1 MHGWSIKKFK
11 ELVAS
16 QSTEFSNKEDS
27 RAIKLFLQ
35 DEARFGRID
44 NLCSCWVPTK
54 GRTIVGNQLIREYTY
69 AYSTVCPQTGESF
82 SLILPYANENC
93 MDVFM
98 EFVSKEFK
106 EYRIIM
112 VMDGASWHRGDKLK
126 KWENII
132 PLFQPAYSPEVN
144 PIESLWH
151 HIREKGK
158 FKNTTF
164 HSLKEVE
171 SRLVEVISKLDKDT
185 LKPIMLFNWI
195 KAAI

>member
-1 MHGWSIKKFK
+1 M
-11 ELVAS
+11 AS
-16 QSTEFSNKEDS
+16 KSSEFRNKEDT
-27 RAIKLFLQ
+27 RAIKLFFQ

-44 NLCSCWVPTK
+44 NICSCWVPPK
-54 GRTIVGNQLIREYTY
+54 GRAIVGNQLIREYTY
-69 AYSTVCPQTGESF
+69 AYSTVCPGTGESF
-82 SLILPYANENC
+82 SLILPYANESC

-98 EFVSKEFK
+98 ELVSKEFK

-112 VMDGASWHRGDKLK
+112 VMDGAAWHRGDKLK
-126 KWENII
+126 KWENIV

-164 HSLKEVE
+164 HSLGEVE

-185 LKPIMLFNWI
+185 LKSITLFNWI
-195 KAAI
+195 KTAI